1 MRCHGCGAEREL
13 APGERGRIAAV
24 DGEVEMMQRLL
35 EMGLTPGT
43 ELELVRVAPLGDP
56 IEVRVR
62 GYLLSIRKEN
72 AALVRVEPLA

>member
-1 MRCHGCGAEREL
+1 MTSL
-13 APGERGRIAAV
+13 QDIPPGGRGRIVGVGGDA
-24 DGEVEMMQRLL
+24 EMMQRLL

-43 ELELVRVAPLGDP
+43 ELEVVRLAPLGDP

-72 AALVRVEPLA
+72 AGLIRMEPQP

>member
-1 MRCHGCGAEREL
+1 MSSL
-13 APGERGRIAAV
+13 KDLPPGGRGRIV
-24 DGEVEMMQRLL
+24 GIDGDVEMVQRLL

-43 ELELVRVAPLGDP
+43 ELEVVRLAPLGDP

-72 AALVRVEPLA
+72 AGLIQLRVES